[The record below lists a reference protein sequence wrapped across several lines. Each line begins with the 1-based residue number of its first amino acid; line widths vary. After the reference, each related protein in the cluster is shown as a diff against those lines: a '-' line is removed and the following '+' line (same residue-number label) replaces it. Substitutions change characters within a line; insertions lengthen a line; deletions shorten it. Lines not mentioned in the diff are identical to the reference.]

1 MTAVPSGSP
10 SEFMRAALEEA
21 RLAVGQVSPNPAVGA
36 VVVRDRRIVG
46 RGHTQPPG
54 QAHAEVMALLEA
66 GDAAR
71 GATVYV
77 TLEPCSH
84 HGRTPPCT
92 DALIAAGVAAVH
104 YSIQDPDDRVSGS
117 GAQALRNAGI
127 DVSDGDGAA
136 EAIRINEGFLKHR
149 FTGLPIVIAKFAAS
163 LDGRIAASSGDA
175 RWVSGEEARAWAH
188 DLRAQVDAI
197 LVGSNTVLQDDPHL
211 TTRPGG
217 VLAERQP
224 LRVVIDG
231 LGRLSSLARVFD
243 EAART
248 VLITTAHTRPDW
260 RDNFPPHVEVVVL
273 PAGEDRRHVHLGAL
287 LTYLGERDVL
297 TLLVEGGGELLGAFF
312 DQRAVDRLYAVI
324 APVVIGAAEAPSAVA
339 GEGASV
345 MREAP
350 RLRNPSVTRLG
361 DDVLFEGIPIWPPP
375 ADQTKSEG

>member
-1 MTAVPSGSP
+1 MPPDAP
-10 SEFMRAALEEA
+10 SEFMRAALKEA
-21 RLAVGQVSPNPAVGA
+21 RLAVGRVSPNPAVGA
-36 VVVRDRRIVG
+36 IVVRDGRIIG

-92 DALIAAGVAAVH
+92 DALIAAGVVAVS
-104 YSIQDPDDRVSGS
+104 YSIQDPDERVSGS
-117 GAQALRNAGI
+117 GVQALRDAGI
-127 DVSDGDGAA
+127 EVAEGDGAS

-188 DLRAQVDAI
+188 DLRTQVDAI

-211 TTRPGG
+211 TARPGS
-217 VLAERQP
+217 VLADRQP

-231 LGRLSSLARVFD
+231 AGRLSSLARVFD

-248 VLITTAHTRPDW
+248 VLITTTHTRPDW
-260 RDNFPPHVEVVVL
+260 RANFPPHVEVVVL

-287 LTYLGERDVL
+287 LTYLGGREVL

-312 DQRAVDRLYAVI
+312 DQRAVDRLYTVI
-324 APVVIGAAEAPSAVA
+324 APVIVGAVEAPSAVA

-345 MREAP
+345 MRDAP

-375 ADQTKSEG
+375 ADRTNSEG

>member
-1 MTAVPSGSP
+1 
-10 SEFMRAALEEA
+10 MRAALEEA
-21 RLAVGQVSPNPAVGA
+21 RLAVGRVSPNPAVGA
-36 VVVRDRRIVG
+36 VVVRDGRIVG
-46 RGHTQPPG
+46 RGHTQAPG
-54 QAHAEVMALLEA
+54 QAHAEVMALLAA

-92 DALIAAGVAAVH
+92 DALIAAGVAAVN
-104 YSIQDPDDRVSGS
+104 YSIQDPDEHVSGS
-117 GAQALRNAGI
+117 GALALRDAGI
-127 DVSDGDGAA
+127 DVSEGDGAV

-211 TTRPGG
+211 TARPGG

-231 LGRLSSLARVFD
+231 VGRLSSLARVFD

-287 LTYLGERDVL
+287 LSYLGERDVL

-324 APVVIGAAEAPSAVA
+324 APIVIGAADAPAAVA

-345 MREAP
+345 MRDAA
-350 RLRNPSVTRLG
+350 RLREPSVTRLG
-361 DDVLFEGIPIWPPP
+361 DDVLFEGIPIWSAPLAEPEP
-375 ADQTKSEG
+375 APEDASSEG